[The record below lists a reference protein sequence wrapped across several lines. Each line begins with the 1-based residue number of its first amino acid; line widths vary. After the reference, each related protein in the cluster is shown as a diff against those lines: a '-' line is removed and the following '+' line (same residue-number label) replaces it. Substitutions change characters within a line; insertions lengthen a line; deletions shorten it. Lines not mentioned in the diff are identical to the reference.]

1 MEENSIFIKHDVSP
15 YIYEDSLKDD
25 WRSICNQYLL
35 KFCDRHQ
42 YHYDPDMWV
51 ANNPGTII
59 CINDMFVSMEDIRF
73 DVDNNI
79 DIDCFDSWYW
89 KSVDVYELTGQKYMN
104 YHSFCSGAP
113 DIYTEEKLKSIREA
127 KVNVEKA
134 KEALQFEIDRLT
146 KEDFKQKLISNKI

>member
-1 MEENSIFIKHDVSP
+1 
-15 YIYEDSLKDD
+15 
-25 WRSICNQYLL
+25 
-35 KFCDRHQ
+35 
-42 YHYDPDMWV
+42 MWV

-89 KSVDVYELTGQKYMN
+89 KSIDVYELTGQKYMN
-104 YHSFCSGAP
+104 YPSFCIGAP

-146 KEDFKQKLISNKI
+146 KEDFK